1 MSDKY
6 YSYVKDS
13 SKNPYRAVI
22 DEVESENFDT
32 SDYIYNRGA
41 ITSHIIQPIDDLFV
55 LTIPENTLKNADVNT
70 YVDELEITQNDK
82 YVRLSD
88 KNADIYDIVMPIP
101 HKVKLKVVSSTEL
114 GDNGFNAR
122 LKFTNSNS
130 VVNDIQYVAQT
141 IPFTLSVQ
149 DENSYTYTATCNSVC
164 SLNEFILKLEDEYA
178 TNFESAVLTITNDKM
193 NYIRLPLSDEF
204 IVEPIDYFYNGDC
217 LTITSPISNHVMF
230 NQETNELQILHNAN
244 NLTTYNKERKIV
256 FRNSPNE

>member
-22 DEVESENFDT
+22 NEVESENFDT

-41 ITSHIIQPIDDLFV
+41 ITSQIIQPIDDLFV
-55 LTIPENTLKNADVNT
+55 LTIPQNTLKDADINT

-82 YVRLSD
+82 YIRLSNENSD
-88 KNADIYDIVMPIP
+88 VYDIVMSIP

-114 GDNGFNAR
+114 GNNGFNGR

-130 VVNDIQYVAQT
+130 VVNNIQYITQV
-141 IPFTLSVQ
+141 ISFTLSEQ

-178 TNFESAVLTITNDKM
+178 TNFESATLTITNDKM
-193 NYIRLPLSDEF
+193 NYIKLPLSNEF
-204 IVEPIDYFYNGDC
+204 TVEPIDYFYDGEC
-217 LTITSPISNHVMF
+217 LTITSPLSNYVTF
-230 NQETNELQILHNAN
+230 NQATNELRILHNVT

-256 FRNSPNE
+256 FRNLPN